1 MAGCMDG
8 VLIRKKVFR
17 MNEEMDGWLV
27 SQMDG
32 KNDATWMDDW
42 LNRQICEWMDNKMFG
57 WLKNGQGVHRL
68 MLYKRLDGSMD

>member
-17 MNEEMDGWLV
+17 MNEEIDGWLV

-32 KNDATWMDDW
+32 KNDATWMDD
-42 LNRQICEWMDNKMFG
+42 
-57 WLKNGQGVHRL
+57 
-68 MLYKRLDGSMD
+68 